1 MTTTPAEP
9 TRGGRDPSLTTD
21 GVPAAAAS
29 AQLEGIVVPTSLG
42 EVVFARL
49 RDAIIDKSLPPGSR
63 IAEWAI
69 AEQLGVSRTPV
80 RETLWRLRQMGLI
93 EAVGRKGY
101 QVAYPSRSAI
111 EQAYEVH
118 EALQVLAAGVAVQRA
133 TDEELA
139 EIRDA
144 ARASLAGAANGDVDE
159 FLRWDDEFHERI
171 TRAAQNARLKL
182 VIDDTAALVLTLRA
196 RDFLYQKASVE
207 CGRAHV
213 AIGDAMV
220 RRDRPESE
228 AQMRAHIQQV
238 RDYVLEA
245 DSERQDGVVPRTAS

>member
-1 MTTTPAEP
+1 MTTPAEP
-9 TRGGRDPSLTTD
+9 TRDGRGSGPTTD
-21 GVPAAAAS
+21 GVPAAVAAP
-29 AQLEGIVVPTSLG
+29 LEGIVVPTSLG
-42 EVVFARL
+42 EAVFERL

-69 AEQLGVSRTPV
+69 AQQLGVSRTPV

-101 QVAYPSRSAI
+101 QVAYPSRTAI

-118 EALQVLAAGVAVQRA
+118 EALQVLAAGVAVERGS
-133 TDEELA
+133 DEELA
-139 EIRDA
+139 AIRDA
-144 ARASLAGAANGDVDE
+144 ALASLAGATNGDMDE

-171 TRAAQNARLKL
+171 TRAAQNSRLKL

-213 AIGDAMV
+213 AIGEAML

-228 AQMRAHIQQV
+228 RQMRAHIQQV

-245 DSERQDGVVPRTAS
+245 DSERQDGVVPEPAR

>member
-1 MTTTPAEP
+1 MTTPVEP
-9 TRGGRDPSLTTD
+9 TRGGRDPGPTTD
-21 GVPAAAAS
+21 GVPAAAACG
-29 AQLEGIVVPTSLG
+29 QLEGIVVPTSLG
-42 EVVFARL
+42 EIVFARL

-101 QVAYPSRSAI
+101 QVAYPSRAAI

-139 EIRDA
+139 AIGEA
-144 ARASLAGAANGDVDE
+144 ARASLEGAENGDVEE
-159 FLRWDDEFHERI
+159 FLRRDDEFHERI
-171 TRAAQNARLKL
+171 TRAAQNSRLKL

-220 RRDRPESE
+220 RRDRPDSE
-228 AQMRAHIQQV
+228 AQMRVHIQQV

>member
-1 MTTTPAEP
+1 MTTPGEPA
-9 TRGGRDPSLTTD
+9 RSGRDHAATSD
-21 GVPAAAAS
+21 GAPPAALS
-29 AQLEGIVVPTSLG
+29 ALEGIAVPSSLG
-42 EVVFARL
+42 EVVFERL

-101 QVAYPSRSAI
+101 QVAFPSRTAI

-118 EALQVLAAGVAVQRA
+118 EALQVLAAGVAAERA

-139 EIRDA
+139 AIEVA
-144 ARASLAGAANGDVDE
+144 AVASLDGATSGDMGE

-213 AIGDAMV
+213 TIGAAMV
-220 RRDRPESE
+220 RRDRAESE
-228 AQMRAHIQQV
+228 GQMRAHIQQV

-245 DSERQDGVVPRTAS
+245 DSDRQDGVVPGPAR